1 MHERTSPRPL
11 RALGRFQ
18 ARRPFLVLLLALL
31 SLLPAGFFA
40 TKIGFRPDFSELLP
54 DNKDSVIE
62 MRRVSARLSG
72 ITTLTVTAEI
82 TDGKNEAALRAF
94 VDAIVPKLGAL
105 GPPWV
110 EQVDWSSQETKK
122 FFEANKLLFAE
133 LSDLQK
139 ARDEVVARYEYEVQK
154 ETGVLL
160 DESDPPPPITAASL
174 KERLTGKK
182 AGEPP
187 PKPKSQAEIDRGPHA
202 NGYYM
207 TADGKFVAVI
217 VRTSLS
223 KKAEREEL
231 RRKVE
236 RIVEEVGPKKL
247 DPTMNVGYTGDLVIS
262 GEEYDAIVRD
272 LGEVGIGGV
281 LGVLVPVLLFF
292 LRVRTVLVMAG
303 SLLVGLVWT
312 FGLTYFT
319 IGYLNS
325 STGFLVSI
333 IAGNGINYGIM
344 YMARY
349 LEARRDDDAD
359 VEAAIEAAHKDTWL
373 PTLSGSATTMLAY
386 GSLMLTDFRGFKH
399 FGIIGAYGMLLC
411 WLATYLCTPALLAA
425 TERIRPVYFPSKE
438 KSKARG
444 YYGVLFAKLA
454 QAAPRTLGAIGVAVG
469 LLSVGLTY
477 RYLTSD
483 PMEYDMRNIRS
494 ERRDKS
500 PPVSLSL
507 SVRVGH
513 IVGRMSQDGMA
524 VMTDH
529 LEQVPLLEAELQ
541 KRLEAAP
548 ADAKPFEKVV
558 TIHSLIPKDQAE
570 KIPLI
575 EDIRRIVQKARKRKL
590 IADADWAEIAPYM
603 PAEELSPITLAGLPE
618 PVARPFTE
626 KDGTRGRIV
635 YIVPKQGQSVWD
647 AHYLIR
653 WADSFRATKLPTGET
668 IKGSGRAVIY
678 ADMIQAVVEDAPK
691 AVGLAAIG
699 VVVIILIAFR
709 GSPRSLGVFVPWLFG
724 VCMLLAF
731 LYLRG
736 IKLNFLNFI
745 VLPITFGIGAEYS
758 HNLMQRY
765 LSESGERLDR
775 VFTETGGALVLCS
788 MTTCIGYFALM
799 FSINKG
805 IASFGLAAA
814 VGEIACLLS
823 AVLILPAFLVWLE
836 RRRKAAQATPPKA
849 EGAGGQAA

>member
-1 MHERTSPRPL
+1 MHERTSPRLL
-11 RALGRFQ
+11 RVLGRIQ
-18 ARRPFLVLLLALL
+18 ARRPFLVLLFALL
-31 SLLPAGFFA
+31 SLVPTGYFA
-40 TKIGFRPDFSELLP
+40 TRIGFRPDFAELLP
-54 DNKDSVIE
+54 DNKDSVLE

-82 TDGKNEAALRAF
+82 ADGNNEAALRAF
-94 VDAIVPKLGAL
+94 VDALVPKLAAL
-105 GPPWV
+105 GAPWV
-110 EQVDWSSQETKK
+110 EQVDWSSKETKG
-122 FFEANKLLFAE
+122 FFDENKLLFADIE
-133 LSDLQK
+133 DLRK

-174 KERLTGKK
+174 RDRLTGKK
-182 AGEPP
+182 PGEAAA
-187 PKPKSQAEIDRGPHA
+187 KPKSQAEIDRGPHP

-207 TADGKFVAVI
+207 SADGKFAAVVA
-217 VRTSLS
+217 RTSLS
-223 KKAEREEL
+223 KKKDREEL
-231 RRKVE
+231 RRRVE
-236 RIVEEVGPKKL
+236 QIVEEIGAKKL
-247 DPTMNVGYTGDLVIS
+247 DPTMEVGYTGDLVIS
-262 GEEYDAIVRD
+262 GEEYDAIVKD
-272 LGEVGIGGV
+272 LGEVGVLGV

-325 STGFLVSI
+325 ATSFLVTI

-349 LEARRDDDAD
+349 LEARRDDGAD
-359 VEAAIEAAHKDTWL
+359 VEGAIEAAHKDTWL

-386 GSLMLTDFRGFKH
+386 GSLILTDFRGFKH
-399 FGIIGAYGMLLC
+399 FGIIGGYGMLLC
-411 WLATYLCTPALLAA
+411 WLSTYLFTPALLAA
-425 TERIRPVYFPSKE
+425 TERIRPVYFPSEE
-438 KSKARG
+438 KSRARG

-469 LLSVGLTY
+469 LLSVGLSY
-477 RYLTSD
+477 RYLTTD
-483 PMEYDMRNIRS
+483 PMEYDMRNVRS

-500 PPVSLSL
+500 TALSL

-524 VMTDH
+524 VMTDR

-541 KRLEAAP
+541 KRFAAAP
-548 ADAKPFEKVV
+548 ADGKPFEKVV
-558 TIHSLIPKDQAE
+558 TIHSLIPKDQEE
-570 KIPLI
+570 KIPLAS
-575 EDIRRIVQKARKRKL
+575 DIRRIVQKARKRKL
-590 IADADWAEIAPYM
+590 IKDEDWAEIGPYM
-603 PAEELSPITLAGLPE
+603 PAEALTPISIAGLPE
-618 PVARPFTE
+618 AVARPFAE

-653 WADSFRATKLPTGET
+653 WADSFRSTTLPTGEV

-709 GSPRSLGVFVPWLFG
+709 GSARSLGVFVPWLFG
-724 VCMLLAF
+724 VSMLLGF
-731 LYLRG
+731 MYLRD

-765 LSESGERLDR
+765 LAEGGERLDR

-805 IASFGLAAA
+805 IASFGMAAA

-823 AVLILPAFLVWLE
+823 SVLILPAFLVWLE
-836 RRRKAAQATPPKA
+836 RRRKGAQGEVPKPDEA
-849 EGAGGQAA
+849 RSDA

>member
-18 ARRPFLVLLLALL
+18 ARRPFLVLLFALL
-31 SLLPAGFFA
+31 SLVPTGFFA

-82 TDGKNEAALRAF
+82 ADGKNEAALRAF
-94 VDAIVPKLGAL
+94 VDAIVPKLEAL

-110 EQVDWSSQETKK
+110 EQVDWSSRETKK
-122 FFEANKLLFAE
+122 FVDENKLLFA
-133 LSDLQK
+133 DLADLEK

-154 ETGVLL
+154 ETGTLL
-160 DESDPPPPITAASL
+160 DDSDPPPPITAASL

-182 AGEPP
+182 AGEAPA
-187 PKPKSQAEIDRGPHA
+187 KPKSQAEIDRGPHP

-207 TADGKFVAVI
+207 SADGKFAAVI
-217 VRTSLS
+217 ARTSLS
-223 KKAEREEL
+223 KKADREEL

-236 RIVEEVGPKKL
+236 GIVAEIDPKKL
-247 DPTMNVGYTGDLVIS
+247 DATMEVGYTGDLVIS

-272 LGEVGIGGV
+272 LGEVGVGGV

-325 STGFLVSI
+325 STGFLVTI

-349 LEARRDDDAD
+349 LEARRDDGAD
-359 VEAAIEAAHKDTWL
+359 VEGAIEAAHKDTWL

-399 FGIIGAYGMLLC
+399 FGVIGAYGMLLC
-411 WLATYLCTPALLAA
+411 WLSTYLFTPALLAA
-425 TERIRPVYFPSKE
+425 TERVRPVYFPSKE
-438 KSKARG
+438 KTKARG

-454 QAAPRTLGAIGVAVG
+454 QAAPRTLGAIGVTVG
-469 LLSVGLTY
+469 LISVGLTY
-477 RYLTSD
+477 RYLTND
-483 PMEYDMRNIRS
+483 PIEYDMRNIRS

-500 PPVSLSL
+500 AALSL

-529 LEQVPLLEAELQ
+529 LDQVPLLETELQ

-558 TIHSLIPKDQAE
+558 TIHSLIPKEQAK

-575 EDIRRIVQKARKRKL
+575 EDIRRIVLKARKRNL
-590 IADADWAEIAPYM
+590 ISDADWAEIGPYM
-603 PAEELSPITLAGLPE
+603 PTEDLKPIAIANLPE
-618 PVARPFTE
+618 TVARPFTE
-626 KDGTRGRIV
+626 KDKTRGRIV

-653 WADSFRATKLPTGET
+653 WADSFRSTTLPNGDV

-709 GSPRSLGVFVPWLFG
+709 GSPQSLGVFVPWLFG
-724 VCMLLAF
+724 VSMLLGF
-731 LYLRG
+731 LHLRG

-765 LSESGERLDR
+765 LSEGGARLDR

-823 AVLILPAFLVWLE
+823 AVLILPAFLVWLD
-836 RRRKAAQATPPKA
+836 RRRKAAQNAAPSA
-849 EGAGGQAA
+849 EGSGGGQAA

>member
-1 MHERTSPRPL
+1 MHERTSPRPF
-11 RALGRFQ
+11 RVLGRFQ

-31 SLLPAGFFA
+31 SLVPAGFFA

-82 TDGKNEAALRAF
+82 ADGKNEAALRAF
-94 VDAIVPKLGAL
+94 VDALAPKLQAIGS
-105 GPPWV
+105 PWV
-110 EQVDWSSQETKK
+110 EQVDWSSRETKA
-122 FFEANKLLFAE
+122 FFDENKLLFAE
-133 LSDLQK
+133 LADLQK

-182 AGEPP
+182 ASEAKAK
-187 PKPKSQAEIDRGPHA
+187 PKPQAEIDRGPHP

-207 TADGKFVAVI
+207 SADGKFAAVI
-217 VRTSLS
+217 ARTSLS
-223 KKAEREEL
+223 KKADREEL
-231 RRKVE
+231 RRKIEQV
-236 RIVEEVGPKKL
+236 VEEIGPKKL
-247 DPTMNVGYTGDLVIS
+247 DPTMEVGYTGDLVIS

-272 LGEVGIGGV
+272 LGEVGVGGV

-349 LEARRDDDAD
+349 LEARRDDNAD
-359 VEAAIEAAHKDTWL
+359 VEEAIEAAHKDTWL

-399 FGIIGAYGMLLC
+399 FGVIGAYGMLLC
-411 WLATYLCTPALLAA
+411 WLATYLFTPALLAA
-425 TERIRPVYFPSKE
+425 TERVRPVYFPGKE
-438 KSKARG
+438 KTKARG

-454 QAAPRTLGAIGVAVG
+454 QAAPRTLGAIGVVIG
-469 LLSVGLTY
+469 LVSVGLTY
-477 RYLTSD
+477 QYLTKD
-483 PMEYDMRNIRS
+483 PIEYDMRNIRS

-500 PPVSLSL
+500 AALSL
-507 SVRVGH
+507 SVRVGY

-524 VMTDH
+524 VMTDR
-529 LEQVPLLEAELQ
+529 LEQVPLLETELQ
-541 KRLEAAP
+541 KRLAAAP

-558 TIHSLIPKDQAE
+558 TIHSLIPKEQAE
-570 KIPLI
+570 KLPLI
-575 EDIRRIVQKARKRKL
+575 EDIRRIVQKARKRNL
-590 IADADWAEIAPYM
+590 ISDADWAEITPYV
-603 PAEELSPITLAGLPE
+603 PAEELKPIAIPDLPE
-618 PVARPFTE
+618 TVARPFTE

-653 WADSFRATKLPTGET
+653 WADSFRSTTLPTGDV

-709 GSPRSLGVFVPWLFG
+709 GSARSLGVFVPWLFG
-724 VCMLLAF
+724 VSMLLGF

-765 LSESGERLDR
+765 LSEGGERLDR

-836 RRRKAAQATPPKA
+836 RRRKAAQSAAAEA
-849 EGAGGQAA
+849 EGSGGQAA

>member
-11 RALGRFQ
+11 RVLGRFQ
-18 ARRPFLVLLLALL
+18 ARRPFLVLLFTLL

-82 TDGKNEAALRAF
+82 ADGKNEAALRAF
-94 VDAIVPKLGAL
+94 VDALVPKLAAL

-110 EQVDWSSQETKK
+110 EQVDWTSRATKK
-122 FFEANKLLFAE
+122 FFDENKLLFAE

-139 ARDEVVARYEYEVQK
+139 ARDEVVERYEYEVQK
-154 ETGVLL
+154 ETGTLL

-182 AGEPP
+182 AGEAPA
-187 PKPKSQAEIDRGPHA
+187 KPKSQAEIDRGPHA

-207 TADGKFVAVI
+207 SGDGKFVAVI
-217 VRTSLS
+217 ARTSLS
-223 KKAEREEL
+223 KKADREEL
-231 RRKVE
+231 RRKIE
-236 RIVEEVGPKKL
+236 RIVAEIGPKRF
-247 DPTMNVGYTGDLVIS
+247 DPTMEVRYTGDLIIS
-262 GEEYDAIVRD
+262 GEAYDAIVQD
-272 LGEVGIGGV
+272 LGEVGISGV

-319 IGYLNS
+319 IGYLTS
-325 STGFLVSI
+325 STGFLVTI

-349 LEARRDDDAD
+349 LEARRDDHAD
-359 VEAAIEAAHKDTWL
+359 VEGAIEAAHKDTWL

-399 FGIIGAYGMLLC
+399 FGIIGGYGMLLC

-425 TERIRPVYFPSKE
+425 TERVRPVYFPSQE
-438 KSKARG
+438 RTKARG

-454 QAAPRTLGAIGVAVG
+454 LAAPRTLGAIGVVIG
-469 LLSVGLTY
+469 LVSVGLTY

-483 PMEYDMRNIRS
+483 PMEYDMRNIDN
-494 ERRDKS
+494 ERLENAAVK
-500 PPVSLSL
+500 L
-507 SVRVGH
+507 SVRAGY

-524 VMTDH
+524 VMTDR
-529 LEQVPLLEAELQ
+529 LDQVPLLEAELQ

-548 ADAKPFEKVV
+548 ANEKPFEKVV
-558 TIHSLIPKDQAE
+558 TIHSLIPKEQAE
-570 KIPLI
+570 KLPLI
-575 EDIRRIVQKARKRKL
+575 EEIRRIVTKARKRKL
-590 IADADWAEIAPYM
+590 ISDEDWAEIGPYM
-603 PAEELSPITLAGLPE
+603 PAEELKPITIADLPE

-653 WADSFRATKLPTGET
+653 WADSFRSTTLPTGET

-724 VCMLLAF
+724 VSMLLGF

-736 IKLNFLNFI
+736 IKLNILSFI

-765 LSESGERLDR
+765 LSEGGERLDR

-799 FSINKG
+799 FSINRG

-823 AVLILPAFLVWLE
+823 AVLILPSFLVWLE
-836 RRRKAAQATPPKA
+836 QRRKAALPD
-849 EGAGGQAA
+849 AASPEDKVDPAAS

>member
-1 MHERTSPRPL
+1 MHARTSPRPL
-11 RALGRFQ
+11 RVLGRFQ

-31 SLLPAGFFA
+31 SLVPAGFFA

-82 TDGKNEAALRAF
+82 ADGKNEAALRAF
-94 VDAIVPKLGAL
+94 VDALAPKLQAL
-105 GPPWV
+105 GSPWV
-110 EQVDWSSQETKK
+110 EQVDWSSRETKK
-122 FFEANKLLFAE
+122 FFDENKLLFAE

-139 ARDEVVARYEYEVQK
+139 ARDEVVGRYEYEVQK
-154 ETGVLL
+154 ETGTLL
-160 DESDPPPPITAASL
+160 DDSDPPPPITAASL

-182 AGEPP
+182 AGEAPA
-187 PKPKSQAEIDRGPHA
+187 KPKSQAEIDRGPHP

-207 TADGKFVAVI
+207 SADGKFAAVI
-217 VRTSLS
+217 ARTSLS
-223 KKAEREEL
+223 KKADREEL
-231 RRKVE
+231 RRKIE
-236 RIVEEVGPKKL
+236 HIVAEINPKKL
-247 DPTMNVGYTGDLVIS
+247 DSTMEVGYTGDLVIS

-325 STGFLVSI
+325 STGFLISI

-359 VEAAIEAAHKDTWL
+359 VEGAIEAAHKDTWL

-399 FGIIGAYGMLLC
+399 FGVIGAYGMLLC
-411 WLATYLCTPALLAA
+411 WLATYLFTPALLAA
-425 TERIRPVYFPSKE
+425 TERIRPVYFPGKE
-438 KSKARG
+438 KTKARG

-454 QAAPRTLGAIGVAVG
+454 QAAPRTLGAIGVVVG
-469 LLSVGLTY
+469 LLSVGLTV
-477 RYLTSD
+477 RYLTHD
-483 PMEYDMRNIRS
+483 PIEYDMRNIRS

-500 PPVSLSL
+500 AALGL
-507 SVRVGH
+507 SVRVGY

-524 VMTDH
+524 VMTDR
-529 LEQVPLLEAELQ
+529 LDQVPLLETELQ
-541 KRLEAAP
+541 KRLDAAP
-548 ADAKPFEKVV
+548 EGGKPFEKVV
-558 TIHSLIPKDQAE
+558 TINSLIPKEQAE
-570 KIPLI
+570 KLPLI
-575 EDIRRIVQKARKRKL
+575 EDIRRVVQKARKRNL
-590 IADADWAEIAPYM
+590 ISDADWAEIAPYM
-603 PAEELSPITLAGLPE
+603 PAEALKPIAIPDLPE
-618 PVARPFTE
+618 AVARPFTE

-653 WADSFRATKLPTGET
+653 WADSFRSTKLPNGDV

-709 GSPRSLGVFVPWLFG
+709 GSARSLGVFVPWLFG
-724 VCMLLAF
+724 VSMLIGF

-765 LSESGERLDR
+765 LSEGGERLER

-836 RRRKAAQATPPKA
+836 RRRKAAQAAAPSD
-849 EGAGGQAA
+849 EGSGGQAA

>member
-1 MHERTSPRPL
+1 MHERSSPRPF
-11 RALGRFQ
+11 RVLGRFQ
-18 ARRPFLVLLLALL
+18 ARRPFLVLLLGLL

-82 TDGKNEAALRAF
+82 ADGKNEAALRAF
-94 VDAIVPKLGAL
+94 VDALAPKLQAL

-110 EQVDWSSQETKK
+110 EQVDWSSRETKK
-122 FFEANKLLFAE
+122 FFDENKLLFAE
-133 LSDLQK
+133 LADLQK

-182 AGEPP
+182 GGEA
-187 PKPKSQAEIDRGPHA
+187 KALPKSQAEIDRGPHP

-207 TADGKFVAVI
+207 SADGKFAAVI
-217 VRTSLS
+217 ARTSLS
-223 KKAEREEL
+223 KKADREEL
-231 RRKVE
+231 RRKIE
-236 RIVEEVGPKKL
+236 QIVEEIGPKKI
-247 DPTMNVGYTGDLVIS
+247 DPTMEVGYTGDLVIS
-262 GEEYDAIVRD
+262 GEEYDAIVQD
-272 LGEVGIGGV
+272 LGEVGVGGV

-325 STGFLVSI
+325 STGFLVTI

-359 VEAAIEAAHKDTWL
+359 VEGAIEAAHKDTWL

-399 FGIIGAYGMLLC
+399 FGVIGAYGMLLC
-411 WLATYLCTPALLAA
+411 WLATYLFTPALLAA
-425 TERIRPVYFPSKE
+425 TERVRPVYFPGKE
-438 KSKARG
+438 KTKARG

-454 QAAPRTLGAIGVAVG
+454 QAAPRTLGAIGVVIG
-469 LLSVGLTY
+469 LISVGLTY
-477 RYLTSD
+477 QYLTKD
-483 PMEYDMRNIRS
+483 PIEYDMRNIRS

-500 PPVSLSL
+500 AALSL

-529 LEQVPLLEAELQ
+529 LEQVPLLETELQ

-558 TIHSLIPKDQAE
+558 TIHSLIPKEQAE
-570 KIPLI
+570 KLPLI
-575 EDIRRIVQKARKRKL
+575 EDIRRIVQKARKRNL
-590 IADADWAEIAPYM
+590 ISDADWAEIAPYV
-603 PAEELSPITLAGLPE
+603 PAEALKSIAIADLPE
-618 PVARPFTE
+618 TVARPFTE

-653 WADSFRATKLPTGET
+653 WADSFRATTLPTGDV

-709 GSPRSLGVFVPWLFG
+709 GSARSLGVFVPWLFG
-724 VCMLLAF
+724 VSMLLGF
-731 LYLRG
+731 LHLRG

-765 LSESGERLDR
+765 LSEGGERLDR

-836 RRRKAAQATPPKA
+836 RRRKAAKA
-849 EGAGGQAA
+849 PEVRPEGASGA